1 MTMKPI
7 NLFFLVFPPMLVTV
21 GLSNRAK
28 GANEVNQSLLQAAA
42 KDDVKEVKS
51 LLLKGNDAF

>member
-1 MTMKPI
+1 MKPI
-7 NLFFLVFPPMLVTV
+7 NLFFLVFLPMLVTI